1 MRVLLVG
8 SGGREHALAWKIAR
22 SPQLDELLCAPGNAG
37 MQAEPATRCVDLGA
51 EDIDGLVALARDE
64 EIDLVVVGP
73 EAPLCAGLADALR
86 AAGVAVVGPA
96 AAAARL
102 EGSKVF
108 AKRLMQRCGVPTARF
123 EVFDDAAAARAFV
136 RAEPGPWVVKA
147 DGLAAG
153 KGVLPCA
160 DAAAAEQAIDRILVE
175 RAFGEAGRQ
184 VVVESFLEGEEASC
198 IALVAGDT
206 ILPLASSQDHKR
218 AYDGDRGPNTGGM
231 GAYSPA
237 PVLDAAL
244 EQQVVERVFR
254 PVVDG
259 LAADGID
266 YRGVLYA
273 GLMIGAGGPQVLE
286 FNVRFGD
293 PETQALLPRLRSDL
307 VPALAAVAG
316 GELAGVT
323 LDWDPRPAVCV
334 VMASAG
340 YPGAYAKGKPISGL
354 ERVSAMDDVVVL
366 HAGTRADGDR
376 VLTSGGRVLGVC
388 ALGDDIAAAVERC
401 YGAVEGIDFEGAHYR
416 RDIAHRALA
425 RG

>member
-64 EIDLVVVGP
+64 EIDLVMVGP

>member
-64 EIDLVVVGP
+64 EIDLVMVGP

-123 EVFDDAAAARAFV
+123 EVFDEAAAARAFV

-340 YPGAYAKGKPISGL
+340 YPGAYAKGKPIAGL
-354 ERVSAMDDVVVL
+354 ERAGDMDDVVVL
-366 HAGTRADGDR
+366 HAGTRAEGDR
-376 VLTSGGRVLGVC
+376 VLTAGGRVLGVC